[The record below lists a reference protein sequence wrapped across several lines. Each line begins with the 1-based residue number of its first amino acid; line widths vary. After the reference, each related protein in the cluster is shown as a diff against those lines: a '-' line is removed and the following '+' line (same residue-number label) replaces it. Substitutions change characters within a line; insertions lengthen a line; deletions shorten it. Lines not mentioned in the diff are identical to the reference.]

1 MSLKHYDHRKPHFTS
16 AFELLEADFEMQEE
30 DEYQRYYKYFYNDS
44 EYNDDPASYYAYN
57 LQNDNIAEGLLGE
70 LYPLYKELKESFCDE
85 ERFDI
90 SYDFNKRINF
100 RDYKFSEPLSISYC
114 FEYANAPCKKYYVS
128 YSDLDY
134 KIYPNSEVI
143 CMNAGSIVIGNYIL
157 NPSSSY
163 EVKYKEFDK
172 QEEVIE
178 FVNKWMR
185 SHAIALQ
192 KAKLR
197 LIGMQDDED

>member
-1 MSLKHYDHRKPHFTS
+1 MSLKHYDHRKPHLTS

-30 DEYQRYYKYFYNDS
+30 DEYKRYYKYFYNDS
-44 EYNDDPASYYAYN
+44 KYNDDSASYYAYG
-57 LQNDNIAEGLLGE
+57 LQNDNIAEDLLGE

-85 ERFDI
+85 DRFGI

-100 RDYKFSEPLSISYC
+100 RDYKFSEPLSISYG
-114 FEYANAPCKKYYVS
+114 FEYANASCKKYYVN

-134 KIYPNSEVI
+134 KIYPYSETL
-143 CMNAGSIVIGNYIL
+143 CMVTGSIVIGNYVL
-157 NPSSSY
+157 NPTSNY
-163 EVKYKEFDK
+163 EVKYKEFDEK
-172 QEEVIE
+172 DEVIE

>member
-1 MSLKHYDHRKPHFTS
+1 MSLKHYDHRKPHLTS

-44 EYNDDPASYYAYN
+44 KYNDDSASYYAYN
-57 LQNDNIAEGLLGE
+57 LQNDNIAEDLLGE

-85 ERFDI
+85 DRFGI

-100 RDYKFSEPLSISYC
+100 RDYKFSESLSISYG

-134 KIYPNSEVI
+134 KIYEKSEVI
-143 CMNAGSIVIGNYIL
+143 FMNAGSIVIGNYVL

-197 LIGMQDDED
+197 LIGMQDD

>member
-1 MSLKHYDHRKPHFTS
+1 MSLKHYDHRKPHLTS

-44 EYNDDPASYYAYN
+44 EYNDDPSIYCAYN

-85 ERFDI
+85 ERFGI

-100 RDYKFSEPLSISYC
+100 RDYKFSELLSISYG
-114 FEYANAPCKKYYVS
+114 FEYSNAPCKKYYVS

-134 KIYPNSEVI
+134 RIYENSEVL
-143 CMNAGSIVIGNYIL
+143 CMVTGSIVIGNYIL

-197 LIGMQDDED
+197 LIGMQDDKD

>member
-1 MSLKHYDHRKPHFTS
+1 MSLKHYDHRKPHLTS

-30 DEYQRYYKYFYNDS
+30 DEYRYWHDDDP
-44 EYNDDPASYYAYN
+44 EYNDDPSSYYAYN
-57 LQNDNIAEGLLGE
+57 LQNENIAEGLLGE

-85 ERFDI
+85 ERFGI

-128 YSDLDY
+128 YTDLYY
-134 KIYPNSEVI
+134 KIYENSETL
-143 CMNAGSIVIGNYIL
+143 CMVTGSIVIGKYIL
-157 NPSSSY
+157 IPTSSY
-163 EVKYKEFDK
+163 KVKYKEFDEK
-172 QEEVIE
+172 DEVIE

-185 SHAIALQ
+185 SHVIALQ

>member
-1 MSLKHYDHRKPHFTS
+1 MNLKHYDHRKPHLTS
-16 AFELLEADFEMQEE
+16 AFEILEEDFEMQEE
-30 DEYQRYYKYFYNDS
+30 EEYQRYWHDDP
-44 EYNDDPASYYAYN
+44 EYNDDPYSYYTYN
-57 LQNDNIAEGLLGE
+57 LQNDNIAEDLLGE

-85 ERFDI
+85 ERFGI

-114 FEYANAPCKKYYVS
+114 FEYANAQCKKYYVS

-134 KIYPNSEVI
+134 RIYENSEVL
-143 CMNAGSIVIGNYIL
+143 CMVTGSIVIGNYIL
-157 NPSSSY
+157 NPSSNY
-163 EVKYKEFDK
+163 EVKYKEFDEK
-172 QEEVIE
+172 DEVIE

>member
-1 MSLKHYDHRKPHFTS
+1 MSLKHYDHRKSHLTS

-30 DEYQRYYKYFYNDS
+30 DEYQRYYRFWHDDP
-44 EYNDDPASYYAYN
+44 EYNNDPSSYYAYE
-57 LQNDNIAEGLLGE
+57 LQNENIAEDLLGE
-70 LYPLYKELKESFCDE
+70 LYPLYTELKDSFCDE
-85 ERFDI
+85 ERFGI

-100 RDYKFSEPLSISYC
+100 RDYKFSESLSISYG
-114 FEYANAPCKKYYVS
+114 FEYSNAPCKKYYVS

-134 KIYPNSEVI
+134 RIYENSEVL
-143 CMNAGSIVIGNYIL
+143 CMVTSSIVIGKYVL
-157 NPSSSY
+157 NPTSSY

-172 QEEVIE
+172 KDEVIE

-197 LIGMQDDED
+197 LIGMQNDED

>member
-1 MSLKHYDHRKPHFTS
+1 MSLKHYDHRKPYLTS

-30 DEYQRYYKYFYNDS
+30 EEYQRYYRFWHDDP
-44 EYNDDPASYYAYN
+44 EYNDDPSSYYAYN

-85 ERFDI
+85 ERFGI

-143 CMNAGSIVIGNYIL
+143 CMNAGAIVIGNYIL
-157 NPSSSY
+157 NPTSSY
-163 EVKYKEFDK
+163 EVKYKEFDEK
-172 QEEVIE
+172 DEVIE

-185 SHAIALQ
+185 SHVIALQ

>member
-1 MSLKHYDHRKPHFTS
+1 MSLKHYDHRKPHLTS

-30 DEYQRYYKYFYNDS
+30 DEYQRYYKFWHDDP
-44 EYNDDPASYYAYN
+44 EYNDDPSSYYAYE
-57 LQNDNIAEGLLGE
+57 LQNENIAEDLLGE
-70 LYPLYKELKESFCDE
+70 LYPLYEELKESFCDE
-85 ERFDI
+85 NRFGI

-100 RDYKFSEPLSISYC
+100 RDNQFSEPLSISYG
-114 FEYANAPCKKYYVS
+114 FEYANAPCKKYYVN
-128 YSDLDY
+128 YSDLEY
-134 KIYPNSEVI
+134 KIYENSEVI
-143 CMNAGSIVIGNYIL
+143 CMDAGSIVIGNYIL

-163 EVKYKEFDK
+163 AVKYKEFDNK
-172 QEEVIE
+172 EEVIE

-197 LIGMQDDED
+197 LIGMQNDED

>member
-1 MSLKHYDHRKPHFTS
+1 MSLKHYDHRKPHLTY

-30 DEYQRYYKYFYNDS
+30 DEYRYWHDDDQ
-44 EYNDDPASYYAYN
+44 EYNDDPSSYYAYN
-57 LQNDNIAEGLLGE
+57 LQNENIAEGLLGE

-85 ERFDI
+85 ERFGI

-128 YSDLDY
+128 YTDLYY
-134 KIYPNSEVI
+134 KIYENSETL
-143 CMNAGSIVIGNYIL
+143 CMVTGSIVIGKYIL
-157 NPSSSY
+157 IPTSSY
-163 EVKYKEFDK
+163 KVKYKEFDEK
-172 QEEVIE
+172 DEVIE

-185 SHAIALQ
+185 SHVIALQ

>member
-1 MSLKHYDHRKPHFTS
+1 MSLKHYDHRKPHLTF

-30 DEYQRYYKYFYNDS
+30 EEYQRCYRFWHDDP
-44 EYNDDPASYYAYN
+44 EYNNDPSSYYAYE
-57 LQNDNIAEGLLGE
+57 LQNENIAEDLLGE
-70 LYPLYKELKESFCDE
+70 LYPLYTELKDSFCDE
-85 ERFDI
+85 ERFGI

-100 RDYKFSEPLSISYC
+100 RDYKFSELLSIRYG
-114 FEYANAPCKKYYVS
+114 FEYSNAPCKKYYVS

-134 KIYPNSEVI
+134 RIYENSEVL
-143 CMNAGSIVIGNYIL
+143 CMVTGSIVIGKYVL
-157 NPSSSY
+157 NPTSSY

-172 QEEVIE
+172 KDEVIE

-197 LIGMQDDED
+197 LIGMQDDKD

>member
-1 MSLKHYDHRKPHFTS
+1 MSLKHYDHRKPHLTS

-30 DEYQRYYKYFYNDS
+30 EEYQRYYKFWH
-44 EYNDDPASYYAYN
+44 DDPEYDDDTSSYCAYE
-57 LQNDNIAEGLLGE
+57 LQNENIAEDLLGE
-70 LYPLYKELKESFCDE
+70 LYPLYTELKESFCDE
-85 ERFDI
+85 ERFSI

-100 RDYKFSEPLSISYC
+100 RDYKFSEPLFISYG
-114 FEYANAPCKKYYVS
+114 FEYANAPCKKYYVG

-157 NPSSSY
+157 NPYSSY

-197 LIGMQDDED
+197 LIGIQDNED

>member
-1 MSLKHYDHRKPHFTS
+1 MSLKHYDHRKPHLTS

-30 DEYQRYYKYFYNDS
+30 DEYQRYYKYWHDDL
-44 EYNDDPASYYAYN
+44 EYNDDPSSYYAYE
-57 LQNDNIAEGLLGE
+57 LQNDNIAECLLGE

-85 ERFDI
+85 ERFGI

-100 RDYKFSEPLSISYC
+100 RDYKFSEPLSISYY
-114 FEYANAPCKKYYVS
+114 FEYANASCKKYYVN

-134 KIYPNSEVI
+134 EIKKSSDVLCIGS
-143 CMNAGSIVIGNYIL
+143 GSIKIGNYVL
-157 NPSSSY
+157 NPTSNY
-163 EVKYKEFDK
+163 EVKYKEFDEK
-172 QEEVIE
+172 DEVIE

-185 SHAIALQ
+185 SHFIALQ

-197 LIGMQDDED
+197 LISMQDDED

>member
-1 MSLKHYDHRKPHFTS
+1 MSLKHYDHRKPHLTS

-30 DEYQRYYKYFYNDS
+30 DEYRYWHDDDP
-44 EYNDDPASYYAYN
+44 EYNDDPSSYYAYN
-57 LQNDNIAEGLLGE
+57 LQNENIAEGLLGE

-85 ERFDI
+85 ERFGI

-100 RDYKFSEPLSISYC
+100 RDYKSEPLSISYC

-128 YSDLDY
+128 YTDLYY
-134 KIYPNSEVI
+134 KIYENSETL
-143 CMNAGSIVIGNYIL
+143 CMVTGSIVIGKYIL
-157 NPSSSY
+157 IPTSSY
-163 EVKYKEFDK
+163 KVKYKEFDEK
-172 QEEVIE
+172 DEVIE

-185 SHAIALQ
+185 SHVIALQ

>member
-1 MSLKHYDHRKPHFTS
+1 MSLKHYDHRKPHLTS

-30 DEYQRYYKYFYNDS
+30 DEYQCYYKYWYDDL
-44 EYNDDPASYYAYN
+44 EYNDDPSSYYAYN
-57 LQNDNIAEGLLGE
+57 LQNDNIAEDLLGE
-70 LYPLYKELKESFCDE
+70 LYPLYKELKDSFCDE

-100 RDYKFSEPLSISYC
+100 RDYKFSEPLTISYG
-114 FEYANAPCKKYYVS
+114 FEYANAQCKKYYVS

-134 KIYPNSEVI
+134 KIYPNSETL
-143 CMNAGSIVIGNYIL
+143 CMVSGSIVIGNYVL
-157 NPSSSY
+157 SPSSSY
-163 EVKYKEFDK
+163 EVKYKEFDEK
-172 QEEVIE
+172 EEVIE
-178 FVNKWMR
+178 FVNMWMR

>member
-1 MSLKHYDHRKPHFTS
+1 MSLKHYDHRKPHLTS

-44 EYNDDPASYYAYN
+44 EYNDEVNYYAYN
-57 LQNDNIAEGLLGE
+57 LQNDNISEDLLGE

-85 ERFDI
+85 DRFSI

-100 RDYKFSEPLSISYC
+100 RDYKFSEPLSISYG

-134 KIYPNSEVI
+134 KIYENSETL
-143 CMNAGSIVIGNYIL
+143 CMVTGSIVIGKYVL
-157 NPSSSY
+157 NPTFSY
-163 EVKYKEFDK
+163 EVKYKEFDEK
-172 QEEVIE
+172 DEVIE

-197 LIGMQDDED
+197 LIGMQNDED

>member
-1 MSLKHYDHRKPHFTS
+1 MSLKHYDHRKPHLTS

-44 EYNDDPASYYAYN
+44 KYNDDSASYYAYN
-57 LQNDNIAEGLLGE
+57 LQNDNIAKDLLGE

-85 ERFDI
+85 NRFGI

-134 KIYPNSEVI
+134 KIYPNSETL
-143 CMNAGSIVIGNYIL
+143 CMNSDSIVIGNYVL

>member
-1 MSLKHYDHRKPHFTS
+1 MSLKHYDHRRPHLTS
-16 AFELLEADFEMQEE
+16 AFEILEADFEMQEE
-30 DEYQRYYKYFYNDS
+30 DEYQRYYRFWH
-44 EYNDDPASYYAYN
+44 DDPDDDPSSYYAYE
-57 LQNDNIAEGLLGE
+57 LQNENIAEDLLGE
-70 LYPLYKELKESFCDE
+70 LYPLYEELKESFCDE
-85 ERFDI
+85 NRFGI

-100 RDYKFSEPLSISYC
+100 RDYKFSEPLSISYG
-114 FEYANAPCKKYYVS
+114 FEYANAPCKKYYVN
-128 YSDLDY
+128 YSDLEY
-134 KIYPNSEVI
+134 KIYKNSELL
-143 CMNAGSIVIGNYIL
+143 CMEAGSIVIGKYVL

-172 QEEVIE
+172 KEEVIE

-197 LIGMQDDED
+197 LIGMQDDDD

>member
-1 MSLKHYDHRKPHFTS
+1 MSLKHYDHRRPHLTS

-30 DEYQRYYKYFYNDS
+30 DEYQRYYKYWHDDP
-44 EYNDDPASYYAYN
+44 EYNDDPSSYYAYE
-57 LQNDNIAEGLLGE
+57 LQNENIAEDLLGE
-70 LYPLYKELKESFCDE
+70 LYPLYEELKESFCDE
-85 ERFDI
+85 ERFGI

-100 RDYKFSEPLSISYC
+100 RDYKFSEPLSISYG
-114 FEYANAPCKKYYVS
+114 FEYANAPCKKYYVN

-134 KIYPNSEVI
+134 KIYKNSDVL
-143 CMNAGSIVIGNYIL
+143 CMDAGSIVIGKYVL
-157 NPSSSY
+157 NPTSSY
-163 EVKYKEFDK
+163 EVKYKEFDNK
-172 QEEVIE
+172 DEVIE

>member
-1 MSLKHYDHRKPHFTS
+1 MSLKHYDHRKPHLTS

-30 DEYQRYYKYFYNDS
+30 DEYKRYYKYFYNDS
-44 EYNDDPASYYAYN
+44 KYNDDSASYYAYN
-57 LQNDNIAEGLLGE
+57 LQNDNIAEDLLGE
-70 LYPLYKELKESFCDE
+70 LYPLYAELKESFCDE
-85 ERFDI
+85 NRFGI

-100 RDYKFSEPLSISYC
+100 RDYKFSEPLSISYG

-134 KIYPNSEVI
+134 RIYENSEVL
-143 CMNAGSIVIGNYIL
+143 CMVTGSIVIGKYVL
-157 NPSSSY
+157 NPTSSY

-172 QEEVIE
+172 KDEVIE

>member
-1 MSLKHYDHRKPHFTS
+1 MSLKHYDHRKPHLSS

-30 DEYQRYYKYFYNDS
+30 YEYQHYYRFWH
-44 EYNDDPASYYAYN
+44 DDLEEDPYSHYAYE

-70 LYPLYKELKESFCDE
+70 LYPLYKELKELFCDE
-85 ERFDI
+85 NRYGI

-134 KIYPNSEVI
+134 KIYPNSEVM
-143 CMNAGSIVIGNYIL
+143 CMVAGSIVIGNYVLIPSL
-157 NPSSSY
+157 NY
-163 EVKYKEFDK
+163 KVKYKEFDEK
-172 QEEVIE
+172 DEVIE

-185 SHAIALQ
+185 SNAIALQ
-192 KAKLR
+192 KAKLK

>member
-1 MSLKHYDHRKPHFTS
+1 MSLKHYDHRKPHLTS

-30 DEYQRYYKYFYNDS
+30 DEYKRYYKYFYNDS
-44 EYNDDPASYYAYN
+44 KYNDDPASYYAYG
-57 LQNDNIAEGLLGE
+57 LQNDNIAEDLLGE

-85 ERFDI
+85 DRFGI

-100 RDYKFSEPLSISYC
+100 RDYKFSEPLSISYG
-114 FEYANAPCKKYYVS
+114 FEYANASCKKYYVN

-134 KIYPNSEVI
+134 KIYPYSETL
-143 CMNAGSIVIGNYIL
+143 CMVTGSIVIGNYVL
-157 NPSSSY
+157 NPTSNY
-163 EVKYKEFDK
+163 EVKYKEFDEK
-172 QEEVIE
+172 DEVIE

>member
-1 MSLKHYDHRKPHFTS
+1 MSLKHYDHRKPHLTS

-44 EYNDDPASYYAYN
+44 KYNDDSASYYAYN
-57 LQNDNIAEGLLGE
+57 LQNDNIAKDLLGE

-85 ERFDI
+85 NRFGI

-100 RDYKFSEPLSISYC
+100 RDYKFSVQLSISYC

-134 KIYPNSEVI
+134 KIYPNSETL
-143 CMNAGSIVIGNYIL
+143 CMNSDSIVIGNYVL

-178 FVNKWMR
+178 FVNKWMH

>member
-1 MSLKHYDHRKPHFTS
+1 M
-16 AFELLEADFEMQEE
+16 EADFEMQEE
-30 DEYQRYYKYFYNDS
+30 EEYQRYYKYFYNDS

-57 LQNDNIAEGLLGE
+57 LQNDNIAKDLLGE

-85 ERFDI
+85 DRFGI

-100 RDYKFSEPLSISYC
+100 RDYKFSDQLSISYG

-134 KIYPNSEVI
+134 KIYENSETL
-143 CMNAGSIVIGNYIL
+143 CMVTGSIVIGKYVL
-157 NPSSSY
+157 NPSSNY

-172 QEEVIE
+172 KEEVIE
-178 FVNKWMR
+178 FVNKWMH
-185 SHAIALQ
+185 SHAIELQ

>member
-1 MSLKHYDHRKPHFTS
+1 MSLKHYDHRKPHLTS
-16 AFELLEADFEMQEE
+16 AFEILEADFEMQEE
-30 DEYQRYYKYFYNDS
+30 DEYQRYYKYWH
-44 EYNDDPASYYAYN
+44 DDPEYDDDTSSYWAYE
-57 LQNDNIAEGLLGE
+57 LQNENIAEDLLGE
-70 LYPLYKELKESFCDE
+70 LYPLYTELKESFCDE
-85 ERFDI
+85 ERFSI

-100 RDYKFSEPLSISYC
+100 RDYKFSEPLSISYG

-128 YSDLDY
+128 YNDLDY

-157 NPSSSY
+157 NPYSSY

-185 SHAIALQ
+185 SHVIALQ